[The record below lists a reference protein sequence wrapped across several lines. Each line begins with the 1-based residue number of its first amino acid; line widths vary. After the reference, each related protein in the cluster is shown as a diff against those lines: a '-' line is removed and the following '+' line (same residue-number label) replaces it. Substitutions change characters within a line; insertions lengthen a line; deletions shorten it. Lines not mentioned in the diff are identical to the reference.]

1 MTHALGVYYAPE
13 HGFQEDR
20 NYIAALQP
28 SVIRILD
35 PDVQHIADMHA
46 LAPNAIIAPRTWAID
61 DGSDEDHPEKQVRRL
76 MADPTGTGRDHAQ
89 QYRGQW
95 DRWQQEASQR
105 SLRLPP
111 VERILFNSA
120 NEPNQGG
127 SADKIAAY
135 SVAFLDRCTELGIRA
150 CAPCLGVGWPDNTGP
165 GTPVDWTPYANAGL
179 EQAIKRNG
187 GMLSVHEYFYKTG
200 PQDGWRWLAG
210 RHLQCSF
217 DVPIVLGEI
226 GIDNYVYNERWQA
239 EPEATRGNRGW
250 QGNVSPDVYAEM
262 IEYHLRNSDRRVVAG
277 LIFIT
282 DFRNNAWESFNT
294 RSAHQALLARKDRM
308 VPQAAPPTKPDTPPV
323 KPIDTHLPS
332 IGSGAIGYVSAPAG
346 LKLRSAP
353 STDSAELARAPYGTQ
368 IRIVG
373 VSDVKGWVKVRYGDQ
388 EGFMYSQ
395 YISVQEPKP
404 LPVPEPTLPP
414 PPQPAPSGIIEP
426 RVAQAI
432 LRVESGERTVG
443 ADGRPIIRFEAHVF
457 RQYLGNDALWAQH
470 FRSDPVRPWLSQE
483 WRSHPDQPWTNLH
496 TGRQGDEYAAFA
508 LAQQLDPQAAYQSI
522 SMGAAQIMGFHAN
535 RIGYPS
541 AEAMFKAFYDPLVQI
556 IGFINFCL
564 SDPALIDAMRR
575 KDFRE
580 VARRF
585 NGSGQVEL
593 YAGLMER
600 TYRELGGA

>member
-1 MTHALGVYYAPE
+1 MTHALGCYYAPE
-13 HGFQEDR
+13 HGFKEDR
-20 NYIAALQP
+20 DYIAALQP

-61 DGSDEDHPEKQVRRL
+61 DGSDEANPSKQVNRL
-76 MADPTGTGRDHAQ
+76 MADPVGTGRDHAQ

-95 DRWQQEASQR
+95 DRWTSEAQQR
-105 SLRLPP
+105 GLRLPP

-165 GTPVDWTPYANAGL
+165 GTPVDWSPYANAGL

-187 GMLSVHEYFYKTG
+187 GMLSVHEYNYKTG

-210 RHLQCSF
+210 RHLQCPF

-294 RSAHQALLARKDRM
+294 RPAHQALLARKDRM
-308 VPQAAPPTKPDTPPV
+308 VPQAAPPTKP
-323 KPIDTHLPS
+323 IDTHLPS
-332 IGSGAIGYVSAPAG
+332 IGSGAIAYISAPNG
-346 LKLRSAP
+346 LRLRAQP
-353 STDSAELARAPYGTQ
+353 NTDSDTLEKVPFAAQ
-368 IRIVG
+368 IRITG
-373 VSDVKGWVKVRYGDQ
+373 VSDVKNWVKVRYGGQ

-395 YISVQEPKP
+395 YISEKEPKTP
-404 LPVPEPTLPP
+404 IDDGVDAIPQPEPTLPP
-414 PPQPAPSGIIEP
+414 PPTPAPTGNEWERSRAFVKRWEGEFQDHDWDEGNWTGCKEGVGEKKGTKFGVSACSYPDLDIRNITIE
-426 RVAQAI
+426 QADAI
-432 LRVESGERTVG
+432 FFRDYWQRSG
-443 ADGRPIIRFEAHVF
+443 ADKLPWPLCLLVF
-457 RQYLGNDALWAQH
+457 NVAVNFHPNTAKKWLEQSNGDALH
-470 FRSDPVRPWLSQE
+470 FAALMLRGYRKSDSW
-483 WRSHPDQPWTNLH
+483 
-496 TGRQGDEYAAFA
+496 
-508 LAQQLDPQAAYQSI
+508 PQAGNAWVDRSI
-522 SMGAAQIMGFHAN
+522 EVML
-535 RIGYPS
+535 
-541 AEAMFKAFYDPLVQI
+541 EASKP
-556 IGFINFCL
+556 
-564 SDPALIDAMRR
+564 
-575 KDFRE
+575 
-580 VARRF
+580 
-585 NGSGQVEL
+585 
-593 YAGLMER
+593 
-600 TYRELGGA
+600 